1 MQFMESTPFLA
12 FDEQPI
18 SLTQALRY
26 LQVSEKQRPFILEI
40 LRPIILEQEIQTR
53 EDLDISPTVS
63 EDAVID
69 FRLEQQLT
77 DPKTFQEWLI
87 SNDLDYFTFHSFITF
102 KLKLEKLKAEVT
114 EPKLQKYFIDR
125 KIFQDQVVLSRKQ
138 ELVNQLF
145 EQWLS
150 EKMQS
155 FYRAISC

>member
-1 MQFMESTPFLA
+1 MQFMEYTPFLTV
-12 FDEQPI
+12 DEQPI
-18 SLTQALRY
+18 SLTQALTY
-26 LQVSEKQRPFILEI
+26 LQVSEKLQFFILEI
-40 LRPIILEQEIQTR
+40 LRQIILEQEIQTR

-63 EDAVID
+63 DQAVID

-87 SNDLDYFTFHSFITF
+87 SNDLDYFTFHSLITF
-102 KLKLEKLKAEVT
+102 KLKLEKLKTEVT
-114 EPKLQKYFIDR
+114 EPKLQKYFIER
-125 KIFQDQVVLSRKQ
+125 KIFQDQVMLSHKQ

-155 FYRAISC
+155 FYSANSC